1 MTTTVDPATMPPVPE
16 PPDGVDP
23 DAAVAPKKPP
33 RIGYMPALDG
43 MRGLYV
49 LLGPLAYHF
58 APYWI
63 SGGILGI
70 DLFFV
75 LSSFLII
82 TIALNEFDK
91 TGRIDIGA
99 YASRRVRRL
108 VPALCVTLIV
118 LAFFTAFVID
128 ESKIDLW
135 TGGIASSM
143 SYVANWREIFAGTD
157 YFAQF
162 QFSNPNPMR
171 HVWSFAIEEQF
182 YLFAP
187 FFVIVCLKWLSKTW
201 LLILSSVGAVV
212 SAWWMAV
219 VHDPADPQT
228 ISRAYYGTDTRAFA
242 LLVGIAMA
250 VVCWQYGP
258 PRTKRGQV
266 LTQVLG
272 LAATVVFTWLMF
284 VIDERTSWMF
294 EKGGFFLVAV
304 LSAFMTRAVTQTS
317 GWMHPLF
324 TLKPLKWVGKLGYG
338 LYLYHWLI
346 FIVVDRNKQE
356 KGLNGA
362 RDLILGFGLTIAV
375 AAVSWKVIE
384 QPFLKGRW
392 KGWRLA
398 AGVFASVGIVF
409 GLLLYAHTVRLDG
422 SSTAAAAS
430 GPRCE
435 VPAGSDP
442 VRVLVVGD
450 SVMLQMGAAL
460 QQWCADNPGQIA
472 VFSNAHVGCG
482 TTRFGQKEYEL
493 PTGEIATGSHGAGGD
508 GVEICGT
515 WADPWP
521 PDDVGDPDVVSWVSA
536 LGAFQPDVVVTYPSP
551 WDSIDRQVDSLG
563 PDFLRPGDAT
573 YDAYIQSE
581 YTEAFDLLTS
591 TGARLVVLESPHL
604 AQNPTPYNGPERID
618 RVNEIV
624 MPLAEAAG
632 ATTIDYPAEFLGA
645 YGGEDST
652 ELRDDGVHLTADGQ
666 RLLAEWLVP
675 QLMAEAG

>member
-1 MTTTVDPATMPPVPE
+1 MTTTVE
-16 PPDGVDP
+16 PPI
-23 DAAVAPKKPP
+23 AAGPAEPAEPSALAPPKAP

-43 MRGLYV
+43 MRGVYV

-91 TGRIDIGA
+91 TGRIDIAA
-99 YASRRVRRL
+99 YASRRIRRL
-108 VPALCVTLIV
+108 VPALCVTVVV
-118 LAFFTAFVID
+118 LAFFTAFIIE

-135 TGGIASSM
+135 TGGITSAL

-157 YFAQF
+157 YFAEF

-187 FFVIVCLKWLSKTW
+187 FFVIACLKWLSKRW
-201 LLILSSVGAVV
+201 LFILSSVGAVA

-219 VHDPADPQT
+219 VHDPANPDT

-258 PRTKRGQV
+258 PRTRFGQR
-266 LTQVLG
+266 LTQILG
-272 LAATVVFTWLMF
+272 LAATAVFTWLMF

-294 EKGGFFLVAV
+294 EKGGFFLVAI
-304 LSAFMTRAVTQTS
+304 LSAFMTRAVTQPT
-317 GWMHPLF
+317 GLMHPLF
-324 TLKPLKWVGKLGYG
+324 TLRPLKWVGKLGYG
-338 LYLYHWLI
+338 LYMYHWLV

-356 KGLNGA
+356 RGLNGA
-362 RDLILGFGLTIAV
+362 RDLILGFGITIVV
-375 AAVSWKVIE
+375 AALSWKVIE

-392 KGWRLA
+392 KGWRLTAGIA
-398 AGVFASVGIVF
+398 ASFAAVF

-422 SSTAAAAS
+422 SSTAVAS
-430 GPRCE
+430 ELPACE
-435 VPAGSDP
+435 VPDGSDP

-450 SVMLQMGAAL
+450 SVMVQMAAAL

-472 VFSNAHVGCG
+472 LYSNAHLGCG
-482 TTRFGQKEYEL
+482 TTRFGQKTYEL
-493 PTGEIATGSHGAGGD
+493 PTGAIATGSHGGD
-508 GVEICGT
+508 GDGNEVCGT
-515 WADPWP
+515 WAEPWP
-521 PDDVGDPDVVSWVSA
+521 ADRIGAPSPVSWVSS
-536 LGAFQPDVVVTYPSP
+536 LGAFQPDVVLTYPSP

-563 PDFLRPGDAT
+563 PDFLRPGDAA
-573 YDAYIQSE
+573 YDAYIESE

-591 TGARLVVLESPHL
+591 TGARVIVLKSPHL
-604 AQNPTPYNGPERID
+604 AQNPTPYNNPERID

-624 MPLAEAAG
+624 LPIADAAG
-632 ATTIDYPAEFLGA
+632 ATVVDYPAEFLGPN
-645 YGGEDST
+645 GGEDST
-652 ELRDDGVHLTADGQ
+652 DLRDDGVHLTDRGQ
-666 RLLAEWLVP
+666 ELVAEWLVP
-675 QLMAEAG
+675 QLIAAASPG